1 MEIEIVHQQNEN
13 DGEFLIENEKGEN
26 AGSLFYTKF
35 GSGRIVI
42 QHTEV
47 SHELQGTGAS
57 TKLIDAIAEFAR
69 SQNIKIVPVCPF
81 AKGYMNKKKEK
92 YGDVLVV

>member
-1 MEIEIVHQQNEN
+1 MNIEIVHQPNEN

-35 GSGRIVI
+35 GSGRIII

-47 SHELQGTGAS
+47 SRELQGTGAS
-57 TKLIDAIAEFAR
+57 TKLIDAVADFAR
-69 SQNIKIVPVCPF
+69 SSKMKIVPICPF

-92 YGDVLVV
+92 YQDVLV

>member
-1 MEIEIVHQQNEN
+1 MEIEIVHEQHET
-13 DGEFLIENEKGEN
+13 DGEFLIENTDGEN
-26 AGSLFYTKF
+26 AGSLFYTLF
-35 GSGRIVI
+35 GNTRIII

-57 TKLIDAIAEFAR
+57 TKLIDAVADFAR
-69 SQNIKIVPVCPF
+69 LTNKKIVPVCPF

-92 YGDVLVV
+92 YVDVLVG